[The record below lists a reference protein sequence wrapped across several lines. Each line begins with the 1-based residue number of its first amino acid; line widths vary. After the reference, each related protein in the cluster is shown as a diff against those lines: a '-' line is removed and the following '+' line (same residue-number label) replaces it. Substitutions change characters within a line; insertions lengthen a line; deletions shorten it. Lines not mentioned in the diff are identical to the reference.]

1 MPQKYK
7 VFVEQKVIYFT
18 DKVINGILESNFF
31 IPIDFADL
39 DSNIINEQQFVSE
52 NPEDQMNI
60 FFSNFKNI
68 EAAGGV
74 VVREDK
80 LLFIKRNG
88 YWDIPKGKMEENE
101 MPEDTAVREIREEC
115 GLNGEFTIRK
125 KLIDTFH
132 TYEFKNKSVL
142 KNTHWFLIDFDG
154 NKFTNPQ
161 LEEGISEVIWIK
173 SKDLEKIKANTYSSI
188 HEVLFQ
194 LKRFNLD

>member
-18 DKVINGILESNFF
+18 DKVINGILERNFF
-31 IPIDFADL
+31 IPIDFTDL
-39 DSNIINEQQFVSE
+39 DSSIINEQQFVSE

-88 YWDIPKGKMEENE
+88 YWDIPKGKREEDE
-101 MPEDTAVREIREEC
+101 TPEETAVREIEEEC
-115 GLNGEFTIRK
+115 GLNGKFTIRK

-142 KNTHWFLIDFDG
+142 KKTYWFLIDFSG
-154 NKFTNPQ
+154 ELSTNPQ
-161 LEEGISEVIWIK
+161 LEEGITEVAWLNPLEMNQIK
-173 SKDLEKIKANTYSSI
+173 SNTYNSIIDVLEKYENS
-188 HEVLFQ
+188 
-194 LKRFNLD
+194 